1 MGTRHEEKRQIEIP
15 LKENKPQFSAIEN
28 LADQLESARKK
39 SAANVL
45 ESVIESSQ
53 SRESV
58 RAVEAVAAGRRA
70 RRERT
75 GGHAKA
81 LEEEELD
88 KSLIL
93 MKLSAEEALH
103 AQREQHETQRAR
115 DLEWRRLDERH
126 LAETRD
132 RGRAREA
139 AIAAEHLK
147 EQTVREEEAEQW
159 RRQQLA
165 EKLRREVVEK
175 DRQIHLDRVVR
186 EGEEW
191 ARRQTERDLQL
202 ARFVTFMVYYTY
214 AHIHIH
220 TSTLLLIHTLSHTHA
235 HREKAAHREAHEQR
249 LAHQHEVA
257 RKEEVEREEEE
268 AMLAA
273 AAVDLARLQ
282 AVDSDGDEDMVS
294 LCL

>member
-1 MGTRHEEKRQIEIP
+1 LRIFNHKTHQQQQQQQQVTHVYTSDRKPQRPAFGAAPQRSQPLMGARHEEQREIEIL

-39 SAANVL
+39 SAANLL
-45 ESVIESSQ
+45 ESLIELSQ

-58 RAVEAVAAGRRA
+58 QAVEAAAAGRRA

-75 GGHAKA
+75 GGHAKV

-93 MKLSAEEALH
+93 MKLSGKEALH
-103 AQREQHETQRAR
+103 TQHEHHETQRAR
-115 DLEWRRLDERH
+115 EVEWRRLDERH

-147 EQTVREEEAEQW
+147 EHTAREEEPELR

-175 DRQIHLDRVVR
+175 DNQIYLDRVVR
-186 EGEEW
+186 EREKW
-191 ARRQTERDLQL
+191 ARRQTERDLHL

-214 AHIHIH
+214 AHIDIH
-220 TSTLLLIHTLSHTHA
+220 TRHTHKHTLAHSH
-235 HREKAAHREAHEQR
+235 
-249 LAHQHEVA
+249 
-257 RKEEVEREEEE
+257 
-268 AMLAA
+268 
-273 AAVDLARLQ
+273 
-282 AVDSDGDEDMVS
+282 S
-294 LCL
+294 LTQGEGSA